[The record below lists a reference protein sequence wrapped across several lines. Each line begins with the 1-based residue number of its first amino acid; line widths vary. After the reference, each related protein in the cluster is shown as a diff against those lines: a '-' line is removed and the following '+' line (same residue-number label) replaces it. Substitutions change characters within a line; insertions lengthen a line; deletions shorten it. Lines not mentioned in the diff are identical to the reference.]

1 MQLLNSVN
9 LLLFYSNIEA
19 GFALLFILKMFHND
33 KSQMWR
39 NISFP
44 AGKIKKTSKEY
55 VFITH
60 AAECNILAI
69 KKKASQLVY

>member
-1 MQLLNSVN
+1 
-9 LLLFYSNIEA
+9 
-19 GFALLFILKMFHND
+19 MFHND

-44 AGKIKKTSKEY
+44 AGKKKKTNEEY

-60 AAECNILAI
+60 AAEWSKLAI
-69 KKKASQLVY
+69 LSLTINSTIN

>member
-1 MQLLNSVN
+1 MINPRC
-9 LLLFYSNIEA
+9 EE
-19 GFALLFILKMFHND
+19 ILV
-33 KSQMWR
+33 
-39 NISFP
+39 
-44 AGKIKKTSKEY
+44 GKIKKTSKEY

>member
-1 MQLLNSVN
+1 
-9 LLLFYSNIEA
+9 
-19 GFALLFILKMFHND
+19 
-33 KSQMWR
+33 MWR

-69 KKKASQLVY
+69 KKKSFSVSLLILLLTNKIDEKKMKRAANILWGYIYI